1 MGYRLTSEERRIIER
16 TRKQGEELH
25 AERTPGQKREQ
36 TVRSVLMWVV
46 GIVILAL
53 LGMLIVYAGTKF

>member
-1 MGYRLTSEERRIIER
+1 MGYRLTPEERRIIER

-25 AERTPGQKREQ
+25 EGRTPARKREQ
-36 TVRSVLMWVV
+36 TVRSVLMLVG

-53 LGMLIVYAGTKF
+53 LGMLIAYTGTKF